1 MQVDLKPALE
11 LLRRELPALAGVYLF
26 GSYATG
32 HVRADSDLD
41 LAIYVERGV
50 PHARIHTLRGAL
62 ASALGRDV
70 DLVDLTSVSTVLQAQ
85 VLNEGKLVDAPR
97 PAAVALFEV
106 RIMRDYQ
113 DLKARRAEIEGDIVA
128 RGRVYAG

>member
-41 LAIYVERGV
+41 LAVYVERGV
-50 PHARIHTLRGAL
+50 PRVQIHALRQTL
-62 ASALGRDV
+62 ASVLGCEV
-70 DLVDLTSVSTVLQAQ
+70 DLVDLASVSTVLQAQ
-85 VLNEGKLVDAPR
+85 VINEGRLVDAPR